1 MDETEKFVLFLK
13 EKFSKEEINLAKYVF
28 NTQLLTY

>member
-28 NTQLLTY
+28 MEKK